1 MKHTELSWKS
11 NDGLNIYGQKWSPD
25 SGEPKAVICL
35 VHGFGEHSS
44 RYGHVA
50 KMFTD
55 NGYAVITY
63 DHRGHGKSGGQKGH
77 FVNYD
82 EFMND
87 VENLLKQADV
97 NFPGL
102 PKILYAHSMGGNVVA
117 NFAIKRKPAVKGV
130 ILSSPFF
137 KPAFTPPAIK
147 LAVGRLMRNLI
158 PTFSLPSGV
167 NASAISRDKEV
178 VQKYKDDPLVFDLIS
193 SKMGIE
199 LIEFGEEAV
208 QNAGK
213 LTIPT
218 LLFHG
223 SGDQLTSFEK
233 SKEFAKNA
241 GSIVTF
247 HEFPG
252 WYHETHN
259 EPEKE
264 KVFELMLNWCN
275 QLLK

>member
-11 NDGLNIYGQKWSPD
+11 NDGINIFGQKWEPD
-25 SGEPKAVICL
+25 NDIAKAVICL

-44 RYGHVA
+44 RYVHVA
-50 KMFTD
+50 QMFTD
-55 NGYAVITY
+55 NGFAVITY
-63 DHRGHGKSGGQKGH
+63 DHRGHGRSGGQKGH
-77 FVNYD
+77 FASYD

-87 VENLLKQADV
+87 VDILLKQADA

-102 PKILYAHSMGGNVVA
+102 PKILYGHSMGGNVVA
-117 NFAIKRKPAVKGV
+117 NFAIKRKPLVKGI
-130 ILSSPFF
+130 ILSSPFL

-147 LAVGRLMRNLI
+147 LAVGRFMRNVI
-158 PTFSLPSGV
+158 PSFSLPSGV
-167 NASAISRDKEV
+167 DASAISRDKEV
-178 VQKYKDDPLVFDLIS
+178 VEKYKNDPLVFDLIS

-208 QNAGK
+208 KNASQ
-213 LTIPT
+213 LSIPT

-247 HEFPG
+247 HEFEG